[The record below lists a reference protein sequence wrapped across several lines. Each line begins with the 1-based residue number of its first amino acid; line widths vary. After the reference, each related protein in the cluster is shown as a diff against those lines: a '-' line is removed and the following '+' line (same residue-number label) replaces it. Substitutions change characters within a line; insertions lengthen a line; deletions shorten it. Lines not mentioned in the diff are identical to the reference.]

1 MNYNNFSPSQI
12 IFEKNTNLP
21 NTLTNN
27 LPALKIESQLSEIAV
42 HIGSLHS
49 TREVFMKAE

>member
-27 LPALKIESQLSEIAV
+27 LPALKIGSQLSEIAV

-49 TREVFMKAE
+49 TREVFTKAE

>member
-12 IFEKNTNLP
+12 IFGKNTNLP

-27 LPALKIESQLSEIAV
+27 LPALKIGSQLSEIAV